1 MNTPGDTTA
10 GAAEASD
17 PEGGTLKKGIVAKE
31 IATKGMDRRVLITG
45 GAGFVGSNL
54 AAHLLRHTAAH
65 VIVLD
70 SLARPGVAAN
80 LAWLESLAAPGR
92 LRTIRGDVQDRKLVS
107 EAAQGAT
114 EIYHLAAQVAVTTSI
129 ADPLA
134 DCYTNVLGTL
144 NVLEAARAARTRP
157 LVLFTSTNKVY
168 GSLEQIAVRRA
179 GDAWRFADESFC
191 GVAETQ
197 PLDFHSPYGCSKG
210 AADQYVHD
218 YARIYGVPTVVFR
231 MSCIAGPRQLGT
243 EDQGWVAHFLYAAL
257 RGEPVTIYGDGC
269 QVRDVLHIHDL
280 VAAME
285 IVAARRECG
294 GEIYNVGGGVA
305 QAISV
310 RQAIAEIERRTGA
323 AVKVRTAEQRPG
335 DQQIYI
341 SDTRKLAQHT
351 GWKPTRSLD
360 TILADIADFWTT
372 HLQDRPA
379 RVAAKPEQQLAVQG
393 GILA

>member
-1 MNTPGDTTA
+1 MNALGRTTA
-10 GAAEASD
+10 GAVEASD
-17 PEGGTLKKGIVAKE
+17 PEGGTLKKAAPLRK
-31 IATKGMDRRVLITG
+31 ATQRRVLITG
-45 GAGFVGSNL
+45 GAGFIGSNL

-65 VIVLD
+65 VTVLD

-92 LRTIRGDVQDRKLVS
+92 LLAIRGDVQDRKLVS

-144 NVLEAARAARTRP
+144 HVLEAARVARSRP

-168 GSLEQIAVRRA
+168 GSLEQVAVRRV
-179 GDAWRFADESFC
+179 GDAYRFADESFC
-191 GVAETQ
+191 GIAETQ

-243 EDQGWVAHFLYAAL
+243 EDQGWVAHFLYSAL

-269 QVRDVLHIHDL
+269 QVRDVLHVHDL
-280 VAAME
+280 VAAVE
-285 IVAARRECG
+285 SVAARPECA
-294 GEIYNVGGGVA
+294 GEVYNVGGGVG

-310 RQAIAEIERRTGA
+310 RQALREIERRTGVA
-323 AVKVRTAEQRPG
+323 IGVHAAEQRPG

-341 SDTRKLAQHT
+341 SDTGKLAQHT

-360 TILADIADFWTT
+360 AILTDIADFWTT
-372 HLQDRPA
+372 HLQDR
-379 RVAAKPEQQLAVQG
+379 AAGAESEQQQLALQG

>member
-1 MNTPGDTTA
+1 MSAPRHN
-10 GAAEASD
+10 AASAAKALD
-17 PEGGTLKKGIVAKE
+17 PEGGALKNGTAIKGTE
-31 IATKGMDRRVLITG
+31 RRVLITG

-54 AAHLLRHTAAH
+54 AAHLLRQTGAH
-65 VIVLD
+65 VTVLD

-92 LRTIRGDVQDRKLVS
+92 LLTVRGDVQDRKLVN

-134 DCYTNVLGTL
+134 DCCTNVLGTL
-144 NVLEAARAARTRP
+144 NVLEAARAARMRP

-168 GSLEQIAVRRA
+168 GSLEHTAVRRV
-179 GDAWRFADESFC
+179 GDAYRFADEGCC

-243 EDQGWVAHFLYAAL
+243 EDQGWIAHFLYSVL

-269 QVRDVLHIHDL
+269 QVRDVLHVHDL
-280 VAAME
+280 VAAIE
-285 IVAARRECG
+285 TVAARRECAG
-294 GEIYNVGGGVA
+294 KVYNVGGGIA
-305 QAISV
+305 RAISV
-310 RQAIAEIERRTGA
+310 RQAIREIARRTGIA
-323 AVKVRTAEQRPG
+323 AEVRTAEQRPG
-335 DQQIYI
+335 DQQMYV
-341 SDTRKLAQHT
+341 SDTRKLLRDT

-360 TILADIADFWTT
+360 TILTDIEDFWTT
-372 HLQDRPA
+372 HLQVRTA
-379 RVAAKPEQQLAVQG
+379 GEAEQQLAVQG